1 MVSGIT
7 GIIIHIIEIYDPT
20 NITNLV
26 AFPYQRSLIPFSI
39 FDLWKAEDGDGT
51 LMQIWKSP

>member
-7 GIIIHIIEIYDPT
+7 GIIIHIVEIYDPT

-26 AFPYQRSLIPFSI
+26 AFPYQRSLTPSVF
-39 FDLWKAEDGDGT
+39 LTCEKQKMGMLA
-51 LMQIWKSP
+51 